1 MAMAMHLK
9 KGIYKMSLFNQLKN
23 NIIQDQKVANFVMG
37 EVSGY
42 MDNLADD
49 GLIYSPNY
57 EDWNILLND
66 LKTVNVFPHTMPYPP
81 SLYQDILIENL
92 EGELESESY
101 SQTLEDCGINLADY
115 EEPKMYKTMV
125 NFRFWCTHEKEVEV
139 FTAEQLKYACMST
152 MKKLNDTDIIGSTE
166 IEYDTTEEAE

>member
-49 GLIYSPNY
+49 GLVDSPNY
-57 EDWNILLND
+57 EDWDMLFEDI
-66 LKTVNVFPHTMPYPP
+66 KAIKSFPHTMPHPP

-92 EGELESESY
+92 WDDLESNHA
-101 SQTLEDCGINLADY
+101 QTLEDYGINLADY

-139 FTAEQLKYACMST
+139 FTAEQLKYACMVA
-152 MKKLNDTDIIGSTE
+152 MKKMNNTDIIGSTD
-166 IEYDTTEEAE
+166 IEYDTTEEV